1 MCKNNVTCA
10 LVTHHGE
17 VNLLEIGIAFS
28 VSVLSF
34 GNGFRISRYGC
45 AVQSVFDF
53 LPLQF
58 RLLFENLFPNFSLTS
73 MAAFEIVEDLFF
85 FDGSQN
91 L

>member
-45 AVQSVFDF
+45 TVQSVFDF
-53 LPLQF
+53 L
-58 RLLFENLFPNFSLTS
+58 LFENLSPNFSLTS